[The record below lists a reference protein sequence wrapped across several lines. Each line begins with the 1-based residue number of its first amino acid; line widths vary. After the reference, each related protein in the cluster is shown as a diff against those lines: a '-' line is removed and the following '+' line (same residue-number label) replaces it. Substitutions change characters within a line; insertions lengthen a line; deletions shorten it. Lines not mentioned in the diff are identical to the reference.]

1 MRRKW
6 YVVCAA
12 ASAVLMVSGCQ
23 QRAVTPAGSA
33 ETTVEGNTGAGET
46 GEAGTSGDGAGET
59 SGGTAGG
66 TAGAGASASSGASTV
81 VGANYISS
89 QTEIAEIPIGSLGT
103 ITLPD
108 YSSIPVTLNK
118 VDTEPTAANVTDYIN
133 SMLASELK
141 DVSGRGAQKG
151 DVITVD
157 FTGTVDGADFAG
169 NTGTD
174 IAIQLGTGQMLSDF
188 EDALYDTKAG
198 DKVTAEVNFPE
209 DYTSAEVAGKK
220 AVFEITVKKLQ
231 MPSELTQ
238 EYIKAHSS
246 AGASTE
252 EEFRAEIKQKLQI
265 MNDNQVSLA
274 AFSAAISQLSSN
286 AVVQPSE
293 AFSSY
298 LYRYYKNDL
307 KEYLESMNQTM
318 EDYKTATGM
327 DDQGVEDAIWSTVN
341 QNYAQIMVL
350 RQIAEDQGLN
360 DPENRRKTLVEFS
373 KEMYG
378 SEITEDM
385 LDQIYGNTVSVMGL
399 QAVVYNYLKDHIQ
412 ITYQES
418 TQN

>member
-238 EYIKAHSS
+238 EYILLREHPQKRNSGQRSS
-246 AGASTE
+246 RSC
-252 EEFRAEIKQKLQI
+252 R
-265 MNDNQVSLA
+265 S
-274 AFSAAISQLSSN
+274 
-286 AVVQPSE
+286 
-293 AFSSY
+293 
-298 LYRYYKNDL
+298 
-307 KEYLESMNQTM
+307 
-318 EDYKTATGM
+318 
-327 DDQGVEDAIWSTVN
+327 
-341 QNYAQIMVL
+341 
-350 RQIAEDQGLN
+350 
-360 DPENRRKTLVEFS
+360 
-373 KEMYG
+373 
-378 SEITEDM
+378 
-385 LDQIYGNTVSVMGL
+385 
-399 QAVVYNYLKDHIQ
+399 
-412 ITYQES
+412 
-418 TQN
+418 